1 MEPGLTATPARPT
14 FLPACLLV
22 LALLSGGAQARDP
35 EEAARL
41 LQTGRAAEALKVVD
55 GLLARQADDVQL
67 RFLRGVALAELNRA
81 PEAILVF
88 NKLIQD
94 HPELPEPYNN
104 LAVLYANQGQYD
116 RARAA
121 LESAIRTNPSYATA
135 HENLGDLYAKMASQ
149 AYAKALQ
156 LDAGNTRAAP
166 KLAMI
171 RKLISTKGPMV
182 PAESGRAA
190 EAAAPEAPPASPPVA
205 LPVPAV
211 AAVAAAEPAEARPAS
226 RAERGQAMQSEAAV
240 RAAVE
245 AWAAAWSRRDVDAYL
260 AAYTPDHAADGM
272 DRAAWEASRRERIEG
287 KKSISVKLDQLKVQV
302 RGDQATVSFRQEY
315 AADTL
320 RVKSRKQLKLVLVDG
335 AWRIQRETSV

>member
-1 MEPGLTATPARPT
+1 MIA
-14 FLPACLLV
+14 LPPRLKPWAPWV
-22 LALLSGGAQARDP
+22 LACCLAWAVPAAARDA

-55 GLLARQADDVQL
+55 GLLARQAEDVQL
-67 RFLRGVALAELNRA
+67 RFLRGVALAELGRA

-104 LAVLYANQGQYD
+104 LAVLHANQGQYD

-182 PAESGRAA
+182 PVESARGA
-190 EAAAPEAPPASPPVA
+190 EAAPPEPTAPATPPVA
-205 LPVPAV
+205 LPTPAV
-211 AAVAAAEPAEARPAS
+211 AVAAEPAAKPSSATDRAAPGAS
-226 RAERGQAMQSEAAV
+226 GAEAAV

-245 AWAAAWSRRDVDAYL
+245 AWAAAWSRRDVEAYL
-260 AAYTPDHAADGM
+260 AAYTPDHAAEGM
-272 DRAAWEASRRERIEG
+272 DRARWEASRRERIEG
-287 KKSISVKLDQLKVQV
+287 KKSIAVKLEQLKVQV
-302 RGDQATVSFRQEY
+302 RGEQATVSFRQDY
-315 AADTL
+315 AADSL
-320 RVKSRKQLKLVLVDG
+320 RVKSRKQLRLILVDG
-335 AWRIQRETSV
+335 AWRIQREGSV